1 MIGEIIK
8 GLAVTIKHVFRPTVT
23 VQYPE
28 QKREMPPRARW
39 RHVLLRHED
48 GLERCIGCS
57 LCAANCPAK
66 CIYVQAAENR
76 EGARYSPGERY
87 AEIYEINMI
96 RCIFCGYCQD
106 ACPVEAIVLRSI
118 YDISDYNREDFIY
131 GKDRL
136 VVPYPPSEGGS
147 S

>member
-1 MIGEIIK
+1 MIGELIK
-8 GLAVTIKHVFRPTVT
+8 GLSITMRHVFRPRVT
-23 VQYPE
+23 IQYPE
-28 QKREMPPRARW
+28 EKRKMPARARW

-57 LCAANCPAK
+57 LCAANCPAR
-66 CIYVQAAENR
+66 CILVEADENR

-87 AEIYEINMI
+87 AKTYEINMI

-106 ACPVEAIVLRSI
+106 ACPVEAIVLRPI
-118 YDISDYNREDFIY
+118 YDISDDEREDFVY

-136 VVPYPPSEGGS
+136 VVPYPGPKG
-147 S
+147 